1 MKQEQRTHAKRIAH
15 IQSRCRFSFLCF
27 PALAIAMLSGCGS
40 SASST
45 MTTTTTPTYQVSV
58 SASPAGAGTIT
69 SNPAGINCPATCSA
83 SFARNTQV
91 TLTASPASSY
101 FFQGWGGACSGIT
114 CAVTVTGTTSIDATF
129 NTGYGLTVTEAG
141 TGTGVVTSSPPG
153 INCPPTCSA
162 AFAANTQLTLSETP
176 GTNNTFGG
184 WSGACSGT
192 GTCAVSLSAATS
204 VTATFGAAGSLQSLN
219 HIIILVQENRSFDH
233 YFGYMRQY
241 WAASGIPDQSFDGL
255 PQFNPA
261 AGIAPLQGPV
271 PTVPGCDPSN
281 PSGTD
286 ICTPDTSMTVPSF
299 HMQSVCTEELSSF
312 WNEAHIDWNDGFSY
326 PSTITPSMNGF
337 VEAAANDARQYTAGT
352 VNDVNGYRSMGYFQ
366 DSDLP
371 YYYYMASTFATSDRW
386 FSPVMSRTE
395 LNRMYLMAAT
405 SGGHAY
411 PLTPQNSPG
420 GGLTN
425 ETIFQALQ
433 NAGIA
438 WKIYVN
444 PVNTQYTNP
453 SGTVEYCDTEPAGQA
468 QDLCLAEVSYIN
480 MFNYENQIQDTS
492 TGLWQNV
499 VPISQF
505 TTDVQNGTL
514 PQVALIEPASG
525 AGLDEHPT
533 DVDSEGGVNIQAG
546 AAYVE
551 GLVNSLIYSPSW
563 SSSALFL
570 TYDEDGGFYD
580 HVQPQPATAPDSLT
594 YPTDLQPGDACDGA
608 DQSTGIC
615 SFAMTGY
622 RVPLIVISPFAR
634 KNYVSHTVYDH
645 TAILKLIE
653 ERFGLAALTARDASQ
668 ADMSTDFFDFV
679 NMPWATPPSQ
689 SSVPQQPVPNNN
701 CSLAAPTP

>member
-1 MKQEQRTHAKRIAH
+1 MV
-15 IQSRCRFSFLCF
+15 
-27 PALAIAMLSGCGS
+27 
-40 SASST
+40 
-45 MTTTTTPTYQVSV
+45 PTYQLNV

-69 SNPAGINCPATCSA
+69 SNPAGIDCPTTCSS
-83 SFARNTQV
+83 SFAQNTQV
-91 TLTASPASSY
+91 TLTATPASSY
-101 FFQGWGGACSGIT
+101 FFQGWSGACSGT
-114 CAVTVTGTTSIDATF
+114 SCAVTVSGATSVAATF
-129 NTGYGLTVTEAG
+129 NQGYGIAVSVAG
-141 TGTGVVTSSPPG
+141 TGSGSVTSSLAG
-153 INCPPTCSA
+153 INCPTTCSTS
-162 AFAANTQLTLSETP
+162 FPQNTQVTLSETP

-192 GTCAVSLSAATS
+192 GTCAVTLSASTS
-204 VTATFGAAGSLQSLN
+204 VTATFGAPGSLQSLN
-219 HIIILVQENRSFDH
+219 HIVILVQENRSFDH

-241 WAASGIPDQSFDGL
+241 WAANGIPDQSFDGL

-261 AGIAPLQGPV
+261 TGIAPLQGPV

-281 PSGTD
+281 PYGTE
-286 ICTPDTSMTVPSF
+286 ICTPDTSVTVPSF
-299 HMQSVCTEELSSF
+299 HMQSVCTEELSPF
-312 WNEAHIDWNDGFSY
+312 WDEAHIDWNDSFSY
-326 PSTITPSMNGF
+326 PSTITPLMNGF

-433 NAGIA
+433 NAGIP

-444 PVNTQYTNP
+444 PENAYN
-453 SGTVEYCDTEPAGQA
+453 SAGQA
-468 QDLCLAEVSYIN
+468 CSTFTPIGQCLAEVSYIN
-480 MFNYENQIQDTS
+480 MFSWETEIQSDPS
-492 TGLWQNV
+492 LYQNF

-551 GLVNSLIYSPSW
+551 GLVNSLMYSPSW
-563 SSSALFL
+563 SSSALIF

-580 HVQPQPATAPDSLT
+580 HVQPQPAAPPDSLS
-594 YPTDLQPGDACDGA
+594 YPIDLLPGDACDGA
-608 DQSTGIC
+608 DQSTGVC